1 MLDEYTLKTKL
12 MLNERFKMVDE
23 DGVYWAHQPVYGFR
37 SGHEEAGRFDQYIR
51 TYEIMRS
58 LSHLDFK
65 TLLDVGGAEG
75 WKAFLARELFGA
87 EVTNSDL
94 SEEACKRA
102 AELFGIRSVPGD
114 VHELPFNSDEFEV
127 VLCSEALEHA
137 KDVNKALR
145 ELLRVARKAVV
156 ITVPHE
162 TKEEVERNIAEEE
175 VHGHI
180 HVFDLESFN
189 FLKSDG
195 YEVLCKKVMTKY
207 SVALALKLIDKELVQ
222 QKVVGAKTFKA
233 LLSHLWNLCVPVANK
248 ILFDKSTTA
257 LIMKLNSLIS
267 PFTETYYNTLFVIL
281 KDKGCLKRKKI
292 RTVSAYDILNFKR
305 PLYYPDMKEINSST

>member
-1 MLDEYTLKTKL
+1 MDEYTLKTKR
-12 MLNERFKMVDE
+12 MLNERFKMVDK

-75 WKAFLARELFGA
+75 WKAALAKNLFDA
-87 EVTNSDL
+87 EVANSDL

-114 VHELPFNSDEFEV
+114 VHDLPFNSSEFDI
-127 VLCSEALEHA
+127 VLASETLEHA
-137 KDVNKALR
+137 KDVNQALR

-156 ITVPHE
+156 LTVPHE
-162 TKEEVERNIAEEE
+162 TREEVERNIAEEE

-189 FLKSDG
+189 FLKSEG
-195 YEVLCKKVMTKY
+195 YEVLCKKVMTQY

-222 QKVVGAKTFKA
+222 QKVEGAKPFKA
-233 LLSHLWNLCVPVANK
+233 LLSHMMNMCVPVANR
-248 ILFDKSTTA
+248 ILLDKRTTA

-267 PFTETYYNTLFVIL
+267 PFTTTYYNTLCMIL
-281 KDKGCLKRKKI
+281 KDKECFKRKKM
-292 RTVSAYDILNFKR
+292 RTVSAYDILNFRR
-305 PLYYPDMKEINSST
+305 PLHYLEMKEINRST